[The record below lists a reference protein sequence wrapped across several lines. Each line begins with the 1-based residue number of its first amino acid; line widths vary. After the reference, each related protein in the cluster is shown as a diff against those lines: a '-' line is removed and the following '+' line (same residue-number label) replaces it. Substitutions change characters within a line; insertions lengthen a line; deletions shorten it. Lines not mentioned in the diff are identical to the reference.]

1 MTSSF
6 PCPLLSSSD
15 ILVDDADPR
24 IVYSSGWIVGGR
36 TGLECEAT
44 THGSNNTMNS
54 TAIFT
59 FEGVGVE
66 VFGTIG
72 VISATSFASNY
83 QIDNL
88 PNSQSIFAT
97 NGQINF
103 RVPFYKSPSLEAGN
117 HTLTITV
124 PPGDTSSSLLYLD
137 YIIYHPIPTSTIS
150 CPAATII
157 GSTYSALSTC
167 TAGCVGI
174 TSHSPSA
181 PAIAG
186 GVIGSIMGVV
196 VGIALAF
203 VLRPK
208 TKNRAWCCDTSTQH
222 REPLNSGRND
232 SQERSFQ
239 LRNLNAP
246 AEHASIY
253 NVNLDLG
260 MHFEHTRVSQWQG
273 GRDSEHL
280 SNPPSYHG

>member
-24 IVYSSGWIVGGR
+24 IVYSSGWIAGGR

-44 THGSNNTMNS
+44 THGSNSTMNS
-54 TAIFT
+54 TAMFT

-72 VISATSFASNY
+72 VISATSLTTNY

-88 PNSQSIFAT
+88 PNSQSIFAI

-103 RVPFYKSPSLEAGN
+103 RVPFYKSPSLEPGN

-124 PPGDTSSSLLYLD
+124 PPGDTSSGLFYLD

-157 GSTYSALSTC
+157 DNTYSALSTC
-167 TAGCVGI
+167 TAGCVRI

-196 VGIALAF
+196 VGIVLAF
-203 VLRPK
+203 VLMPK
-208 TKNRAWCCDTSTQH
+208 MKIRSWCCNTSTQH
-222 REPLNSGRND
+222 REPLSSRRNY
-232 SQERSFQ
+232 SQERSSQ
-239 LRNLNAP
+239 LRDLNAP

-253 NVNLDLG
+253 NVDLDLG
-260 MHFEHTRVSQWQG
+260 MHFGHTRVLHCQG

-280 SNPPSYHG
+280 SNPPSYDG